1 MAYTDQCVSIVA
13 DVTTSLCLGSTVSGG
28 VHISGLHT
36 TAAPRRQ
43 QEQLVPT
50 LEKFIFTPH
59 VEAECLSEITALQRE
74 LRLCKGKAA
83 LLPEEPRRPP

>member
-1 MAYTDQCVSIVA
+1 MSLLGTADADQCVSIVA

-28 VHISGLHT
+28 VHMSRIHT

-59 VEAECLSEITALQRE
+59 VEAGCLSESPALQRE
-74 LRLCKGKAA
+74 VQLCKGKAA
-83 LLPEEPRRPP
+83 LHV